1 MGQLSRNDILEPVQ
15 YLSAHVWHASFGSR
29 HLFRHILPKSSLIHK
44 VLPAVLAALAKNL
57 TAPSAHAEI
66 LNRLL
71 GITGLVLVVL
81 IILVIG
87 WTVAHKKQDSEELN
101 TTKSISIET
110 VRADAFSMNYSKFG
124 QGEKTLV
131 ILPGLSVQSVMG
143 SADAVADA
151 YQILTE
157 EFTVYLFDRRKEL
170 PATYSIH
177 EMAKDTAE
185 AMNVLG
191 LENVCLFGTS
201 QGGMMAM
208 DLAINHPELVQKLV
222 LGSTAACVTEENL
235 ETVDE
240 WISLAKAGNAAELY
254 LSFGEAV
261 YPKEVFE
268 QYRELLTDAAKTVT
282 PDELNRFIILAEG
295 MKDFNV
301 ADDLSK
307 IPCPVLAIGSS
318 DDQVLGAY
326 ATAQIAEHLKDRQ
339 DFEMYMYD
347 GYGHAAYDTA
357 PDYKQ
362 RLLRFFAP
370 ESVRAAEQR

>member
-1 MGQLSRNDILEPVQ
+1 MNVTRSTVKLKNNEMD
-15 YLSAHVWHASFGSR
+15 YFCFG
-29 HLFRHILPKSSLIHK
+29 
-44 VLPAVLAALAKNL
+44 
-57 TAPSAHAEI
+57 
-66 LNRLL
+66 
-71 GITGLVLVVL
+71 TG
-81 IILVIG
+81 
-87 WTVAHKKQDSEELN
+87 
-101 TTKSISIET
+101 
-110 VRADAFSMNYSKFG
+110 
-124 QGEKTLV
+124 KTPFV
-131 ILPGLSVQSVMG
+131 MLPGLSVKSVMN
-143 SADAVADA
+143 SAEGVASA
-151 YQILTE
+151 YRMFCDD
-157 EFTVYLFDRRKEL
+157 FTVYCFDRTKFLTENYTIEQL
-170 PATYSIH
+170 S
-177 EMAKDTAE
+177 EDTAE
-185 AMNVLG
+185 AMLLLG
-191 LENVCLFGTS
+191 LEGSCVFGAS

-282 PDELNRFIILAEG
+282 HDELNRFIILAEG